1 MKTLLKTT
9 LAATLVVLTGCAAG
23 PTYNH
28 VVIDT
33 KDVDQRQY
41 QQDLIECRRYAD
53 QVSVGS
59 SAAGGAISGALFGM
73 AIGAILGN
81 SDLAMQSAGVGAV
94 SGGASAAGASIK
106 SKADISKQC
115 LRGRGYSVLN

>member
-1 MKTLLKTT
+1 MKRITAVLFVT
-9 LAATLVVLTGCAAG
+9 AALTGCAAG

-33 KDVDQRQY
+33 RDVDQRQY

-59 SAAGGAISGALFGM
+59 SAAGGAISGAIFGM

-81 SDLAMQSAGVGAV
+81 SDLAMQSAGIGAV
-94 SGGASAAGASIK
+94 SGGASAAGASMK